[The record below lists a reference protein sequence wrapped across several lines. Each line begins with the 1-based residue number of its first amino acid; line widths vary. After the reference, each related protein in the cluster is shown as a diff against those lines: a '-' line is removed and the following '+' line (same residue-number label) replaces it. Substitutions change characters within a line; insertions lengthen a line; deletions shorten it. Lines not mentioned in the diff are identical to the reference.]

1 MNVARDRPDAERR
14 ASLVDAF
21 RILVGEVA
29 DIEHQATDE
38 AVHTA
43 RKTAKRARAALRLMR
58 SAIGDAAYH
67 RANKQ
72 LRDAA
77 RPLTVVRDAVAILG
91 ALNHIRKPRDNKR
104 LNSYVSWVY
113 QRLHNE
119 YRASRKEFRQQ
130 DIRLSVITLRAV
142 RRRMGHLAASQS
154 DVLSA
159 RHGITKTYKNGRE
172 ASSRARL
179 RPSIHRLHEWRKQA
193 KYLANELD
201 LARRLLRLRQG
212 KARRRAKRLGAV
224 LGDDHDLALLSAKL
238 RESDGSLKG
247 SAHTAERKELE
258 RRIQRKRH
266 KLQAQARRVG
276 KRLYGESPRKF
287 GAAFV

>member
-179 RPSIHRLHEWRKQA
+179 RPASTDCTNGASRRNTWRTSWIWHGGSCA
-193 KYLANELD
+193 CDRGRPAGEPSA
-201 LARRLLRLRQG
+201 LARYWVMIMTWRC
-212 KARRRAKRLGAV
+212 
-224 LGDDHDLALLSAKL
+224 
-238 RESDGSLKG
+238 
-247 SAHTAERKELE
+247 
-258 RRIQRKRH
+258 
-266 KLQAQARRVG
+266 
-276 KRLYGESPRKF
+276 
-287 GAAFV
+287 